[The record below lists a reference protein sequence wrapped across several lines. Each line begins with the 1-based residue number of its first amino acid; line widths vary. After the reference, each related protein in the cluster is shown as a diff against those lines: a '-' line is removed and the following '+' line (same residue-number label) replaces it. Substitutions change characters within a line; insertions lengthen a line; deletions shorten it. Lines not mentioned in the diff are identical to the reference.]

1 MKKWNKKFLIAGCA
15 GLMAVSGMVTALAQ
29 SPVILAGGGQAAEN
43 SYGPGAA
50 DGGVSVGEMTADE
63 EAGMGEM
70 TAAETIRVW
79 GPVLSVE
86 DGSICIDN
94 QSGVSSAG
102 EMILHIAEGETLV
115 LGAENGFP
123 VELSDIQVGEVIYAN
138 IGQAMTMSLPPQT
151 TAEVVICNVPADF
164 KAPDYVQV
172 QNMQWNEDGSGILTA
187 TSGSVYQIPADCPII
202 PYLTRNLV
210 MLQDVTESR
219 SLLVWSDAEN
229 VAQNL
234 VLFAE

>member
-1 MKKWNKKFLIAGCA
+1 MKKWNKKFLAVAGCA
-15 GLMAVSGMVTALAQ
+15 GLMAVSGVVTALAQ
-29 SPVILAGGGQAAEN
+29 SPVILAGGSQAAED

-50 DGGVSVGEMTADE
+50 DE
-63 EAGMGEM
+63 EAAMDEM
-70 TAAETIRVW
+70 MAAETICVW

-138 IGQAMTMSLPPQT
+138 IGQAMTMSLPAQT
-151 TAEVVICNVPADF
+151 TAEVVICNVTADS
-164 KAPDYVQV
+164 KAPEYVQV

-210 MLQDVTESR
+210 ILQDVTESR

>member
-1 MKKWNKKFLIAGCA
+1 
-15 GLMAVSGMVTALAQ
+15 
-29 SPVILAGGGQAAEN
+29 
-43 SYGPGAA
+43 
-50 DGGVSVGEMTADE
+50 
-63 EAGMGEM
+63 MGEM

-123 VELSDIQVGEVIYAN
+123 VALSDIQVGEVIYAN

-164 KAPDYVQV
+164 RAPEYVQV
-172 QNMQWNEDGSGILTA
+172 QSMQWKEDGRGILTA
-187 TSGSVYQIPADCPII
+187 TNGSVYQIPEDCPII